1 MERLHPRNTGAVLG
15 TLVECISP
23 RAANFRLKR
32 GEVADGKVS
41 SSTSWIGTGCLAPK
55 SLISVGF
62 LGLKSAP
69 PWERTHEPLPFSH
82 HHSAAGEAAH

>member
-1 MERLHPRNTGAVLG
+1 MILGGWCVERLHPRNTGAVLG

-41 SSTSWIGTGCLAPK
+41 S
-55 SLISVGF
+55 
-62 LGLKSAP
+62 
-69 PWERTHEPLPFSH
+69 
-82 HHSAAGEAAH
+82 